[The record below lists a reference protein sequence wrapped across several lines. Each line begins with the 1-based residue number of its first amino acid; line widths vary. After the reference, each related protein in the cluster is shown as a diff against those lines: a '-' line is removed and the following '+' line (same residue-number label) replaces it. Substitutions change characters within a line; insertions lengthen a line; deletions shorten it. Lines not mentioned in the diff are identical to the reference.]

1 MQSPIKSSLL
11 PLTLSAVCFPPRA
24 LCLHNGKLSERGEHA
39 VVELKY
45 GMLQTQTQPEH
56 CKYNPLVH

>member
-11 PLTLSAVCFPPRA
+11 PSTLSAVCFPPRA

-39 VVELKY
+39 VVEFKY
-45 GMLQTQTQPEH
+45 GMLHTQSRAEH
-56 CKYNPLVH
+56 C

>member
-1 MQSPIKSSLL
+1 MQSPIKSSPL
-11 PLTLSAVCFPPRA
+11 PSALSAVCFPLRA

-39 VVELKY
+39 VVEFKY
-45 GMLQTQTQPEH
+45 GMLHTQSRAEH